1 MSTGRH
7 GELSLSA
14 MAEITKDSVYE
25 TVLELMTK
33 LAEDWDYE
41 GEITSETWLVS
52 DLGLESIDVVVLAT
66 TIQNHYDRTLPFA
79 EFMADIGQREV
90 RDIKL
95 DEIVEFAYRN
105 LSAPAST

>member
-1 MSTGRH
+1 MRGENGNSTQR
-7 GELSLSA
+7 L
-14 MAEITKDSVYE
+14 MAEITKDSVFE
-25 TVLELMTK
+25 TVLELMSK

-41 GEITSETWLVS
+41 GEISSETWLVN

-79 EFMADIGQREV
+79 EFMAEIGQREV

-95 DEIVEFAYRN
+95 DEIVEFVYRN
-105 LSAPAST
+105 LSALDSV